1 MWGGIIK
8 YIMIIAIDIP
18 DSFKSNENTYVC
30 IMCNKFLYTS
40 MVDGWSGMQV
50 INEKDKKLLLS
61 HLDNITDIIRK
72 MVKEGLI

>member
-1 MWGGIIK
+1 MKIT
-8 YIMIIAIDIP
+8 IDIP

-40 MVDGWSGMQV
+40 MIEGWHGIQV
-50 INEKDKKLLLS
+50 VNEKDKKLLLS

>member
-1 MWGGIIK
+1 MKIT
-8 YIMIIAIDIP
+8 IDIP

-30 IMCNKFLYTS
+30 IMCSKFLYTS
-40 MVDGWSGMQV
+40 MIEGWHGIQV
-50 INEKDKKLLLS
+50 VNEKDKKLLLS

>member
-1 MWGGIIK
+1 MKIT
-8 YIMIIAIDIP
+8 IDIP

-30 IMCNKFLYTS
+30 IMCSKFLYTS
-40 MVDGWSGMQV
+40 MVDGYSGIQV
-50 INEKDKKLLLS
+50 INDKDKKSLLL